1 MQHTVTEVLCTY
13 PESGESEIS
22 ISVSYELSPARQPSY
37 RAATERPRDRA
48 ATAWGLAGPGRRALR
63 AEVRGGPTA
72 HVDHAGAAGCS
83 VEAHTPQ
90 MQKPNRIRNRP
101 LTDFSWMRRSSPL
114 TSGYGSWPPWR
125 EKRPP
130 GGEMQV
136 GGMVGAVW
144 SGRRLFTPPGGEMQ
158 VGGMVGAVWSGR
170 RLFTDGCRALGT
182 SCERPY
188 SWARPP
194 AARSEGASRPV

>member
-1 MQHTVTEVLCTY
+1 MHATY
-13 PESGESEIS
+13 
-22 ISVSYELSPARQPSY
+22 SY
-37 RAATERPRDRA
+37 RSTLYLSRIWRKRDQYIVSRMNFHRRVNRHTALQPNAHAIGRPPPGASLGLGGARSEPRSEEDPPRMWITPAPQAARLRP
-48 ATAWGLAGPGRRALR
+48 
-63 AEVRGGPTA
+63 
-72 HVDHAGAAGCS
+72 
-83 VEAHTPQ
+83 TPQ

-144 SGRRLFTPPGGEMQ
+144 SGRRLFT
-158 VGGMVGAVWSGR
+158 
-170 RLFTDGCRALGT
+170 DGCRALGT
-182 SCERPY
+182 SCERPC